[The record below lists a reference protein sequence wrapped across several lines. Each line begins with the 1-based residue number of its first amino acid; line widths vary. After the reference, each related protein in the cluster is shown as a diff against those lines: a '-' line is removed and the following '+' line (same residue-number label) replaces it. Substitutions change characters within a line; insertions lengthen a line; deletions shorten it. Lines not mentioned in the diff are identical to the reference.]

1 MKRLGLIVN
10 PVAGIGGRVGLK
22 GSDGEAAVRRA
33 FELGAVCLSPRRA
46 VEALGPVAAAGTA
59 RIEVVTYPG
68 PMGEEESLAAGF
80 RPTVLGAID
89 RGLGRTSA
97 DDTRRAAADM
107 LESDIDLLLFAGGD
121 GTARDIYDVVG
132 DRLPVLGIPSGCKIH
147 SGVFAATPRA
157 AGELTRLFFEGGVV
171 RTTELEVMDIDEEAF
186 RHDELRARLYGY
198 LRVPFEPRLTQGSKV
213 GGRGLSEAAAAYS
226 IAERVVEDMRPGR
239 LYLIGSGTTPR
250 GIMQRLGLANTL
262 LGVDAVRDGRLV
274 ASDAAEGELLALLGE
289 AGDAPGGLTPRAD
302 TALGAAVGPAAVG
315 HTDDVPSAAGPAT
328 DAGAEIVVTPV
339 GGQGF
344 IFGRGNQQLSP
355 DVIRRVGVENVSV
368 IATPAKL
375 VGLPFHRMRVDTG
388 DAEVDERLR
397 GYRRVITGY
406 RETAVVEVV

>member
-1 MKRLGLIVN
+1 MN
-10 PVAGIGGRVGLK
+10 PLAGIGGRVGLK

-46 VEALGPVAAAGTA
+46 AEALGPVAAAGTA

-68 PMGEEESLAAGF
+68 SMGEEESLAAGF

-89 RGLGRTSA
+89 RGFGRTSA

-157 AGELTRLFFEGGVV
+157 AGELTRLFFEGGVM

-186 RHDELRARLYGY
+186 RHDELRACLYGY

-250 GIMQRLGLANTL
+250 GITQRLGLANTL
-262 LGVDAVRDGRLV
+262 LGVDVVRDGRLV
-274 ASDAAEGELLALLGE
+274 ASDAAEGDLLALLGE

-302 TALGAAVGPAAVG
+302 AVLGAAVGPVAGGHTDDG
-315 HTDDVPSAAGPAT
+315 HTDDVPRAAEPGP

-355 DVIRRVGVENVSV
+355 EVIRRVGVKNVRV

-375 VGLPFHRMRVDTG
+375 VNLPFHRMRVDTG
-388 DAEVDERLR
+388 DPEVDDALR